1 MPDDGAAPSLEA
13 MRVLRLLKRHHNV
26 LLSGPPAIGKSRLLN
41 EVDRW
46 FRASA
51 HPGHDPGAAI
61 PLPEGLV
68 ITPEHAADWLP
79 SPERNNR
86 DVFPTAF
93 HPGSKYR
100 DFLRG
105 LVPKVGKGQEFVV
118 SEGTLI
124 RAAEHGRTEH
134 GAALAIIDEINRG
147 PAVQV
152 FGDSIVALERDKR
165 LDPEGHE
172 RTTTQHFE
180 VLDDDGNMQRYTLPY
195 HLYILAAMNQ
205 ADTSVEPLDVAFLR
219 RFEPHR
225 LAPKATIVRQHFSL
239 PDGDLPLPDAPTEA
253 AHVYAASLRAWEQI
267 NRRISLGRGPE
278 YQIGHGVFMDDEAP
292 PPAGSPAP
300 ALEYVAASWRRIRAH
315 VDEVFF
321 GHTRGVAA
329 VLNVGAKGHPLTLTQ
344 TYFAGDPV
352 VALSGDAG
360 SPYPLLLA
368 IAADDAE

>member
-1 MPDDGAAPSLEA
+1 MAGEDAAPSLEA

-26 LLSGPPAIGKSRLLN
+26 LISGPPAIGKSRLLN

-68 ITPEHAADWLP
+68 ITPEQAADWLP
-79 SPERNNR
+79 SPERNDR

-105 LVPKVGKGQEFVV
+105 LVPKVGSGQEFVV

-124 RAAEHGRTEH
+124 RAAQLGRTEH
-134 GAALAIIDEINRG
+134 GAALVIIDEINRG

-165 LDPEGHE
+165 LSPDGDE

-180 VLDDDGNMQRYTLPY
+180 VLDNDGSMKRYSLPY

-219 RFEPHR
+219 RFEPYR
-225 LAPKATIVRQHFSL
+225 LGPNATVLRQHFGL
-239 PDGDLPLPDAPTEA
+239 PDGELPLPEA
-253 AHVYAASLRAWEQI
+253 ATQAEHVYAASLRAWEQI

-278 YQIGHGVFMDDEAP
+278 YQIGHGVFMDDETAP
-292 PPAGSPAP
+292 PPGLVAP
-300 ALEYVAASWRRIRAH
+300 ALESIAAPWRRIRAH

-329 VLNVGAKGHPLTLTQ
+329 VLNVGTKNHPLTLTE

-352 VALSGDAG
+352 VSLSGEF
-360 SPYPLLLA
+360 SSLYQLLLA
-368 IAADDAE
+368 VAADDAE